1 MQNSQESFQRDH
13 EDHFLGINFIVET
26 KYRTSMCSKVCIYGE
41 AQGQSDNF
49 SPIRK
54 EENNTLQT

>member
-1 MQNSQESFQRDH
+1 MHNSQESFQRDH

-26 KYRTSMCSKVCIYGE
+26 MCSKVCIYGE